1 MKIKLMLLVCLFPI
15 AASAQVP
22 EEITVNMD
30 ETEAR
35 FMEENYEQEMFF
47 QKQEDIADHTSEI
60 TEESV
65 LDEEVYDSDI
75 DYND

>member
-1 MKIKLMLLVCLFPI
+1 MKKILMFLICFLSF
-15 AASAQVP
+15 AAIAQVP
-22 EEITVNMD
+22 EEVTVNMD

-47 QKQEDIADHTSEI
+47 QKQEDISNHSSEI
-60 TEESV
+60 TEETV
-65 LDEEVYDSDI
+65 ADDEVYDSDI

>member
-1 MKIKLMLLVCLFPI
+1 MKKILMFLVCFLSF
-15 AASAQVP
+15 AAFAQSQ
-22 EEITVNMD
+22 EEVTVNMD

-47 QKQEDIADHTSEI
+47 QKQEDISQHTSEV
-60 TEESV
+60 TEETIA
-65 LDEEVYDSDI
+65 DDEVYDSDI